1 MGGLR
6 WDAGAVL
13 RAVWGLQELWCK
25 KMPPTAR
32 LFQVY
37 RPQAQ
42 PEPEQAPPLLG
53 GPNQDAL
60 RGLIRTADGLG
71 ALLQYR
77 QQGFLPNKRQQRM
90 AGLAAIEFAQAVRNL
105 VGSPGMSTAA
115 LCAPSTEVLD
125 LYAARR
131 YATRVAILH
140 ACTDITDFRILSAF
154 SAALEVRTV

>member
-1 MGGLR
+1 MGRLQ
-6 WDAGAVL
+6 WDARAVL
-13 RAVWGLQELWCK
+13 RAVRALQELWCK

-42 PEPEQAPPLLG
+42 PEPEQAPPPPG
-53 GPNQDAL
+53 GPDREAL

-105 VGSPGMSTAA
+105 VKSLASTLQLSTHPYRAAQPAMLRETMSI
-115 LCAPSTEVLD
+115 S
-125 LYAARR
+125 
-131 YATRVAILH
+131 
-140 ACTDITDFRILSAF
+140 LS
-154 SAALEVRTV
+154 